1 MIRTN
6 RFASYPH
13 EFKVEAVRLVR
24 ESGKSTR
31 EIATDLGVS
40 VVSLNRWLKD
50 PELGGARGTGSS
62 GSLDSEE
69 RAELRRL
76 RREVR
81 VLREEREILKKA
93 ALRSTRRCNTLS
105 GGVAWRRWVDQVFL
119 IQESRS
125 CGTGGGLVNQSV
137 RLQWR
142 SANHQALFLR
152 FCGTTVV

>member
-81 VLREEREILKKA
+81 VLREEREILKKSRGL
-93 ALRSTRRCNTLS
+93 LRGGDQEPEVIYRFIHAEKTNHPVSIMCGVPPFSWTCNCLS
-105 GGVAWRRWVDQVFL
+105 
-119 IQESRS
+119 
-125 CGTGGGLVNQSV
+125 
-137 RLQWR
+137 
-142 SANHQALFLR
+142 
-152 FCGTTVV
+152 

>member
-62 GSLDSEE
+62 DSLDSEE

-93 ALRSTRRCNTLS
+93 A
-105 GGVAWRRWVDQVFL
+105 VFFA
-119 IQESRS
+119 EETKNRK
-125 CGTGGGLVNQSV
+125 
-137 RLQWR
+137 
-142 SANHQALFLR
+142 
-152 FCGTTVV
+152 

>member
-13 EFKVEAVRLVR
+13 EFIVEAVRLVR

-69 RAELRRL
+69 RAEWRRL

-81 VLREEREILKKA
+81 VLREEREVLRKA
-93 ALRSTRRCNTLS
+93 AVFFAEETKNRKSSTGSCMGRRPTIPF
-105 GGVAWRRWVDQVFL
+105 A
-119 IQESRS
+119 S
-125 CGTGGGLVNQSV
+125 C
-137 RLQWR
+137 
-142 SANHQALFLR
+142 
-152 FCGTTVV
+152 